1 MTPIVGTAPGKPKLR
16 KNEAWPLERHTAN
29 EPQGILDLFER
40 LDAFGTGLGPD
51 VERRV
56 LKYYIGYFAGK
67 RSFFTMELQRAKINA
82 YVSLDPAQVKPW
94 SSEAM
99 RDVTKIGHFGL
110 GKTEYALQSPGQL
123 SELEALIKVSYL
135 KNRQ

>member
-1 MTPIVGTAPGKPKLR
+1 VEALGENPHCGRSAPRGHPSHPAQSEIAGWFPGRVRATL
-16 KNEAWPLERHTAN
+16 
-29 EPQGILDLFER
+29 
-40 LDAFGTGLGPD
+40 D

-67 RSFFTMELQRAKINA
+67 RSFFTMELQRAKINV

-94 SSEAM
+94 NSEAM

-110 GKTEYALQSPGQL
+110 GNTEYALQSPGQL
-123 SELEALIKVSYL
+123 PELETLIKGSYL
-135 KNRQ
+135 KNRR